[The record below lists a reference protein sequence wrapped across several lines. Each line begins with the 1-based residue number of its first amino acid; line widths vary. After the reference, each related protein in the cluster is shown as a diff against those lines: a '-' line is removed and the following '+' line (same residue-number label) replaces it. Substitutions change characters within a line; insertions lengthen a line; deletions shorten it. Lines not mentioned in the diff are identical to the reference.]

1 MIIKIKRWKDVL
13 TLIRSSHRRIKR
25 KICRQ
30 KKISDKDEEH
40 DDAFNKDEVHTKPSV
55 KYLYDRSKNNE
66 HQKLYDICRKNHL
79 MTNFQWHNYETWNE
93 MKVDW
98 IKLRLT
104 GSENYVQFVFKMFDK
119 EWINSNLKVIYIK
132 FSWLNMC

>member
-1 MIIKIKRWKDVL
+1 MCLRLSDLPTDESKEKYVDKRRYRIRTKSMMTHL
-13 TLIRSSHRRIKR
+13 TRTKYIQSPLWSTCMTGRKTMSIRSSM
-25 KICRQ
+25 
-30 KKISDKDEEH
+30 
-40 DDAFNKDEVHTKPSV
+40 
-55 KYLYDRSKNNE
+55 
-66 HQKLYDICRKNHL
+66 ICRKNHL